1 ANSIFSFFIGIND
14 VSGTWW
20 KDWGN
25 WTAYTP
31 TLMDAYFALV
41 QKAYDAGGRKFLFIN
56 VPSVERSPYVAS
68 LGTADEVAIPLGL
81 AIKGY
86 NAELINRVAAFKAA
100 NSGVTA
106 WIYDSYTKLNQIL
119 DAPTSYG
126 LQDATSYGSAAN
138 LAWCNDFH
146 VSPAVHHYFAQ
157 GVAGVLT
164 GSGF

>member
-1 ANSIFSFFIGIND
+1 
-14 VSGTWW
+14 
-20 KDWGN
+20 
-25 WTAYTP
+25 
-31 TLMDAYFALV
+31 
-41 QKAYDAGGRKFLFIN
+41 AYDAGGRNFLFVN

-68 LGTADEVAIPLGL
+68 LGTADEVATPLGL

-164 GSGF
+164 GTGF